1 MFPFQKSLA
10 IFFLIILFSSS
21 AQSQKKNNFFRLGIR
36 QIDLIGD
43 FPLKN
48 NHQFLPAI
56 DFGFGKS
63 YSLGTNLSFEP
74 ELHFSPRGYR
84 SAFQVNDSVSVTSKI
99 AIQYL
104 DFSPNLSFTLGKKG
118 LSRKPLNVWIG
129 PYIGYGLSGKSTY
142 ESTGQRKS
150 KSDTIITS
158 TTFPLGTN
166 LSRLDYGIN
175 AGVGLRFENFVNFG
189 ITYSQGF
196 NNIADNRIYGTI
208 YNQSWGIYLS
218 VLFDDMF

>member
-1 MFPFQKSLA
+1 MSFWFSSIQKTIFMFLFQKLLA

-21 AQSQKKNNFFRLGIR
+21 AQSQRKKNFFRLGIR

-63 YSLGTNLSFEP
+63 YPLGSNLNFEP
-74 ELHFSPRGYR
+74 EVHFSPRGYR
-84 SAFQVNDSVSVTSKI
+84 SAFKINDSVSVTSKI

-104 DFSPNLSFTLGKKG
+104 DFCPNFSFTFGKKG
-118 LSRKPLNVWIG
+118 LSRKPLNIWIG
-129 PYIGYGLSGKSTY
+129 PYIGYGISGKSTY

-150 KSDTIITS
+150 KSDTIVTS
-158 TTFPLGTN
+158 TTYP
-166 LSRLDYGIN
+166 
-175 AGVGLRFENFVNFG
+175 
-189 ITYSQGF
+189 
-196 NNIADNRIYGTI
+196 
-208 YNQSWGIYLS
+208 
-218 VLFDDMF
+218 